1 MLLVHIAQDLAS
13 GGLISFF
20 GHIVWSDLPIAPS
33 DWSFLAQ
40 QFETDVFA
48 DFRNFLTNFVES
60 GQVWALIIGFI
71 LGYMIKG
78 LTSYG

>member
-1 MLLVHIAQDLAS
+1 MLLVHIVQDLAS
-13 GGLISFF
+13 GGLISLF
-20 GHIVWSDLPIAPS
+20 GHLVWSDLPITPS